1 MKKSLAALLF
11 VGMLSAFAQMASAQ
25 SDKHVISLDFGSL
38 RNRYAFAMNNVRYDS
53 PALTSKNI
61 SVHARLRCYGTWFLY
76 SHIAYDVTPWAEY
89 PLLKNEDRFSLTA
102 GLGADIRLRFL
113 NDTRSESVSSA
124 EPFVAVTSRFT
135 INKFGMEVPLW
146 TRFYSNGISLALQ
159 PQFHFDVSER
169 LAVFA
174 RYELTYLTVYGGV
187 TSEWRQDS
195 FIGASMKFGK

>member
-1 MKKSLAALLF
+1 VRKSAITSLFTGLLC
-11 VGMLSAFAQMASAQ
+11 AFTQMVNAQ
-25 SDKHVISLDFGSL
+25 SDKHVLSLDFGSM
-38 RNRYAFAMNNVRYDS
+38 RNRYPFPMNNVRYDS

-76 SHIAYDVTPWAEY
+76 SHIAYDITPWAEY
-89 PLLKNEDRFSLTA
+89 PVLKNNERFSLTA

-113 NDTRSESVSSA
+113 NDSRSEAVSSA
-124 EPFVAVTSRFT
+124 EPLVAVTSRFT
-135 INKFGMEVPLW
+135 KSKFGIELPLW
-146 TRFYSNGISLALQ
+146 TRFYSNGISFAVQ
-159 PQFHFDVSER
+159 PQLRFDVSER
-169 LAVFA
+169 FALFA

>member
-1 MKKSLAALLF
+1 MKKSASITFFVLMILAWF
-11 VGMLSAFAQMASAQ
+11 QPAFSQT
-25 SDKHVISLDFGSL
+25 DKHVISIDFGSY

-61 SVHARLRCYGTWFLY
+61 SLHARLRCYGTWFLY
-76 SHIAYDVTPWAEY
+76 SHIAYDITPWAEY
-89 PLLKNEDRFSLTA
+89 PLLKNEDRVSLTA

-113 NDTRSESVSSA
+113 NDSRSEAVSSA
-124 EPFVAVTSRFT
+124 EPLVAITSRIM
-135 INKFGMEVPLW
+135 INKFGIELPLW
-146 TRFYSNGISLALQ
+146 TRFYSNGISFAVQ
-159 PQFHFDVSER
+159 PQFQFDLSER

-174 RYELTYLTVYGGV
+174 RYELTYLTVYGGI